1 MKVEI
6 FTISFNSMY
15 VMPFFIEHYR
25 ERFPDAVINVFDDDS
40 TDNTTSYC
48 KSMGCNVVEIP
59 QPDDCLSGAE
69 RTYGLKSKNHNR
81 TVNHV
86 NKINNLRSDYWK
98 KSTAD
103 WVIVVDHDELV
114 DMWEK
119 DLKDIEEYDVV
130 VFEGYNMYNE
140 TGNSDVELRSLK
152 FGVDRDYDEES
163 HLYDKP
169 LMIRSN
175 AKLKITGG
183 GHSIVT
189 EEGFALDNM
198 QNQVRISD
206 KEYRMYHYPKRLL
219 SKENFLNYFRFY
231 ISLPEHEFIPQV
243 EKLYSNFIT
252 NIKLVEVR

>member
-1 MKVEI
+1 MRVEI

-25 ERFPDAVINVFDDDS
+25 ERFPEAVINVFDDDS
-40 TDNTTSYC
+40 TDNTPSYC
-48 KSMGCNVVEIP
+48 RSMGCNVVDIP
-59 QPDDCLSGAE
+59 QPADCLSGAE
-69 RTYGLKSKNHNR
+69 RIHGLKSKNQNR

-86 NKINNLRSDYWK
+86 NKINNLRSAYWK

-119 DLKDIEEYDVV
+119 DLEDIKEYEII

-140 TGNSDVELRSLK
+140 TGNPNVDLRSLK

-163 HLYDKP
+163 YLYDKP

-189 EEGFALDNM
+189 EEGFNLHNAPSKIK
-198 QNQVRISD
+198 ISD
-206 KEYRMYHYPKRLL
+206 KKYRMYHYPKRLL
-219 SKENFLNYFRFY
+219 SKENFLNHFRFY
-231 ISLPEHEFIPQV
+231 ISLPEHELIPQV
-243 EKLYSNFIT
+243 EKLYLNFTT
-252 NIKLVEVR
+252 NIKLVQVR